1 MDSQT
6 KKAQLEKTFQAFRES
21 PKTTKMVEVE
31 TGIQRANLTRYVAYF
46 RKRKKIVEVEKARCP
61 ITKHK
66 ATFYSTDPEYFKP
79 ETQAEMFEPETCGV

>member
-1 MDSQT
+1 MDLKT
-6 KKAQLEKTFQAFRES
+6 KKAQLEKSFQAFKES

-46 RKRKKIVEVEKARCP
+46 RKRKKIVEVKKSRCP

-66 ATFYSTDPEYFKP
+66 ATFYSTNPEYFP
-79 ETQAEMFEPETCGV
+79 EETQPELFQIEGCRV